1 MAWQIQINRAKPNP
15 TGKDKSGSY
24 PIPQQ
29 LLGEWVDLKN
39 IGDANVTLSMLH
51 LSDTDFEPGCGAKQ
65 PTIYWNGSQY
75 TTLKPGEIVR
85 VHTGKSAD
93 VASMRSED
101 KSGVHYHAYAEKG
114 NFVLNN
120 TCGDTLAVWYKD
132 KDGKWRQDD
141 EASYSP
147 KPPEGTVL
155 YRAGAS
161 LVPAGATAG
170 VAR

>member
-1 MAWQIQINRAKPNP
+1 MPWQIQINRAKPNP
-15 TGKDKSGSY
+15 AGKDKSGSY

-51 LSDTDFEPGCGAKQ
+51 LSDTDFGLGCVAKQ
-65 PTIYWNGSQY
+65 ATIYWNGSQH

-93 VASMRSED
+93 AASMRSED
-101 KSGVHYHAYAEKG
+101 KSGIHYHAYAEKG

-120 TCGDTLAVWYKD
+120 TCGDTLAVWYKGKNGAWQ
-132 KDGKWRQDD
+132 KDDG
-141 EASYSP
+141 AGYSP
-147 KPPEGTVL
+147 KPPEGSVL
-155 YRAGAS
+155 YRVGGI
-161 LVPAGATAG
+161 LVPAAG